1 MKQET
6 RRRARAGPQRILIL
20 QARVPHLPGAGLGWA
35 VGPKETARKEK
46 AALEHF
52 PTPPLSCHPW
62 PGTPNC
68 ALGHV
73 TRVCQRW
80 QSRSS
85 AVRGFT
91 APGPGTSVPSRPLHS
106 SSSSPSG
113 ADTTGPAQVSG
124 SQQSQACPLPSLRG
138 SDVWAEQQVK
148 LSQRNRQRARDI
160 PPAGE
165 RAA

>member
-91 APGPGTSVPSRPLHS
+91 APGPGTSVPSRPCI
-106 SSSSPSG
+106 P
-113 ADTTGPAQVSG
+113 
-124 SQQSQACPLPSLRG
+124 R
-138 SDVWAEQQVK
+138 
-148 LSQRNRQRARDI
+148 
-160 PPAGE
+160 PPALPGQTQQAQP
-165 RAA
+165 RSQGPNKARPVPCPASVGVTSGLGSR

>member
-20 QARVPHLPGAGLGWA
+20 QARVPRLPGAGLGWA

-46 AALEHF
+46 SALEHF

-80 QSRSS
+80 QPRSS

-91 APGPGTSVPSRPLHS
+91 AQGPGTSIPSRPLHS
-106 SSSSPSG
+106 SSSSPSR

-138 SDVWAEQQVK
+138 SDVWAGQQVK
-148 LSQRNRQRARDI
+148 LSQRNRQRARDV

-165 RAA
+165 HAA